1 MLKQSP
7 PNVILASRLRQSLGV
22 ALGMS
27 FVAASSWAQTVTPRP
42 PTAGTEE
49 PRDPYYIGVGLGFTH
64 ESNVLRQTV
73 AKTDNLVS
81 ATLLGGLNTNLGR
94 QRFSLDGTISDN
106 RYQNVSRLNNTSYGL
121 TTGLDLSTTDKLSGS
136 LRYGMTDSLAN
147 QATPGIVSSSQ
158 SNKEKS
164 QLAGARL
171 RLEATSRV
179 AMEASLQR
187 RSLDYSEPT
196 FASQENIQNVAA
208 AGLVYGVSGYMTF
221 GMGVRATKIDTP
233 YYSPAG
239 GDKTDRKDVDF
250 TSTWSPSSLSTL
262 TGRLSVGKE
271 DHSLATAS
279 NFSGLTGLVRW
290 DYRPTG
296 RLKFNTSF
304 SRDTGTETRFIGFV
318 GGTQP
323 LATEAYRLTN
333 TTQASLQYL
342 VSGKIEGNLSV
353 SRITG
358 PVVSENVASGS
369 DTLGT
374 YGIGITYRATRSINL
389 SCQLGHESR
398 STTSIFSTAY
408 TANTL
413 GCMAR
418 LTLR

>member
-7 PNVILASRLRQSLGV
+7 SKAILTSRLRQSLGV

-27 FVAASSWAQTVTPRP
+27 FAAAASWAQTVTPAP

-64 ESNVLRQTV
+64 ESNVLRQAV
-73 AKTDNLVS
+73 AESDNLVS
-81 ATLLGGLNTNLGR
+81 TTLLGGLNTKLGR
-94 QRFSLDGTISDN
+94 QRFYLDGTISDN
-106 RYQNVSRLNNTSYGL
+106 RYQNISALNNTSYGL
-121 TTGLDLSTTDKLSGS
+121 TTGLDLSTSGRLSGS
-136 LRYGMTDSLAN
+136 LRYGVTESLAN
-147 QATPGIVSSSQ
+147 QATPGLVSTGQ
-158 SNKEKS
+158 SNTEKS

-171 RLEATSRV
+171 RLEVTSRV
-179 AMEASLQR
+179 AMEAGLQH

-196 FASQENIQNVAA
+196 FVSRENIQNVAN
-208 AGLVYGVSGYMTF
+208 AGLVYGVTGYLTF
-221 GMGVRATKIDTP
+221 GVGVRATKIDTP

-271 DHSLATAS
+271 DHSRATAS
-279 NFSGLTGLVRW
+279 NFSGLTGLVSW

-296 RLKFNTSF
+296 RLNFTTSF

-318 GGTQP
+318 GGTEP

-333 TTQASLQYL
+333 TAQANVHYLVTGKIDTNVSVSRTTGPL
-342 VSGKIEGNLSV
+342 VSG
-353 SRITG
+353 
-358 PVVSENVASGS
+358 NVASGS
-369 DTLGT
+369 DTLDT
-374 YGIGITYRATRSINL
+374 YGIGVTYRATRSMNL
-389 SCQLGHESR
+389 ICQLGHESR

-408 TANTL
+408 SANTV